1 MPLSTCLPW
10 LHYTASFCK
19 FFLPKNRLRAV
30 RGLQFEN
37 QRKQKTADVK
47 PKYNHR
53 LSLKPNILSKVLF
66 LLFRSTAG
74 CGNNHKT
81 HKKTSQNIPEHQTK
95 PDKSRNT
102 KQQIH
107 WFDILTRHYSRL
119 LLGTFFEEVAALMDL
134 VNVKRI
140 IVQRCRM
147 DSLQIA
153 IG

>member
-1 MPLSTCLPW
+1 
-10 LHYTASFCK
+10 
-19 FFLPKNRLRAV
+19 V

-81 HKKTSQNIPEHQTK
+81 HKKNIPEHPRTPNKTRQIKEYQTT
-95 PDKSRNT
+95 NT
-102 KQQIH
+102 
-107 WFDILTRHYSRL
+107 
-119 LLGTFFEEVAALMDL
+119 L
-134 VNVKRI
+134 V
-140 IVQRCRM
+140 
-147 DSLQIA
+147 
-153 IG
+153 